1 MIQTLE
7 IRNFKS
13 IRHLRLDC
21 RRVNVFIG
29 EPNTGKSNLLEAI
42 GLFSLPY
49 SYAANV
55 RDFVRMEKVNQL
67 FYEQV
72 ISVPVEIHATWN
84 GSRYSLNI
92 AFDETHYVLILQGP
106 AQEMVFLA
114 SLDEDGKIA
123 IRGEKR
129 FRKTD
134 RKQGPPVKFYRYRL
148 TPGMAFQR
156 RAETFLLPPWG
167 ENLPHVLSVHR
178 ALREWCGDLFHSFG
192 LRLVLLPSSDQ
203 LQLQGEHERET
214 FIAPFALPYTLASDT
229 LQRLVFFFVA
239 MESNRDSALVLEEP
253 EVHAFPLYTKYLAER
268 IGLDESNQ
276 YFLSTHNPHFLIP
289 LAEKCLHRDLAVFV
303 TYVREQQTRLHLLT
317 DEELTELLDLGDSLF
332 YNLDL
337 LIELAEES
345 QLTG

>member
-7 IRNFKS
+7 IRHFKS

-49 SYAANV
+49 SYATNI
-55 RDFVRMEKVNQL
+55 RDFVRMEEVNQL
-67 FYEQV
+67 FHEQDV
-72 ISVPVEIHATWN
+72 SVPVEIHATWN
-84 GSRYSLNI
+84 GSRYSLSI
-92 AFDETHYVLILQGP
+92 AFDKTHYVLILQGP
-106 AQEMVFLA
+106 AQEVVFLA

-129 FRKTD
+129 FRKTA
-134 RKQGPPVKFYRYRL
+134 REQSPPVKFYRYRL

-156 RAETFLLPPWG
+156 RAEIFLLPPWG

-192 LRLVLLPSSDQ
+192 LRLVLLPSGD
-203 LQLQGEHERET
+203 LQLQGEHEREPFT
-214 FIAPFALPYTLASDT
+214 APFALPYTLASDT

-239 MESNRDSALVLEEP
+239 MESNRDSVLVLEEP

-268 IGLDESNQ
+268 IALDESNQ
-276 YFLSTHNPHFLIP
+276 YFLSTHNPYFLIP
-289 LAEKCLHRDLAVFV
+289 LAEKVDHRDLAVFV
-303 TYVREQQTRLHLLT
+303 TYVWEGQTRLHLLT
-317 DEELTELLDLGDSLF
+317 EQELMGLLDLGDSLF

-337 LIELAEES
+337 LIELPEES